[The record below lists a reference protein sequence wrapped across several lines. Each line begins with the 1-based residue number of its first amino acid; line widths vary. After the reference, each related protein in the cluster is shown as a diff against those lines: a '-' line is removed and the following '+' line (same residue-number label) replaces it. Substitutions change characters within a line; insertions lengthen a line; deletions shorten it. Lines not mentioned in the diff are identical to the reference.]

1 MRISLNWLSELV
13 DLTGSKGPDGLA
25 ELLTRRGI
33 EVEAIE
39 RQDHGFQNVVTAQV
53 LEKSPHPQADRL
65 SLCKVTVGQGE
76 PLEIV
81 CGAQNFKAG
90 DKVALAQV
98 GAQLPNGMAIA
109 ANKIR
114 GVTSYGMLCSE
125 EELKLK
131 EKSEGIL
138 ILPPETQLGQP
149 LAKLLGRDDVAL
161 VLKLTPNRG
170 DCLSHFGVAR
180 EVAAALGQ
188 KAKRPQAFKYDFKQ
202 SPISINLESAKADN
216 S

>member
-1 MRISLNWLSELV
+1 MRISWNWLSELV
-13 DLTGSKGPDGLA
+13 DLTGSKGPEGLA

-53 LEKSPHPQADRL
+53 LEKNPHPQADRL
-65 SLCKVTVGQGE
+65 SLCKVSFGQSE

-90 DKVALAQV
+90 DKVALAQI
-98 GAQLPNGMAIA
+98 GAHLPNGLAIS

-114 GVTSYGMLCSE
+114 GVSSFGMLCSE

-138 ILPPETQLGQP
+138 ILPPDTALGQP
-149 LAKLLGRDDVAL
+149 LAKLLGRDDVVL
-161 VLKLTPNRG
+161 DLKLTPNRG

-180 EVAAALGQ
+180 EIAAALGQ
-188 KAKRPQAFKYDFKQ
+188 KAKRP
-202 SPISINLESAKADN
+202 KA
-216 S
+216 SSY